1 MENIK
6 NLDEQTNISV
16 EALEEVD
23 ELFEDYTVDE
33 NLDDES
39 YCPTLT
45 DEEILEQTKAF
56 IKLREKRKLEESD
69 TKIAA

>member
-6 NLDEQTNISV
+6 NLEQQENISV

-23 ELFEDYTVDE
+23 ELFEDYVVNE
-33 NLDDES
+33 ELEDDS

-45 DEEILEQTKAF
+45 DEDIEEQTKAY
-56 IKLREKRKLEESD
+56 IKLREKRKLEQSNF
-69 TKIAA
+69 KMAA